1 MNESS
6 KSIESKE
13 SKESKKEDILSR
25 IANRL
30 ENIVSDAD
38 AKTDINKLKKQLK
51 TIVLKIYN
59 YIEDSKGL
67 FPSEKQ
73 STKNFSPLSISP
85 QIKLNIINSTITL
98 INHKTEIY
106 LYGKY
111 EGDFK
116 NGKKDGKGTMTYKNE
131 YIYEGNWKDGKRDG
145 KGIYLNKTNKDKY
158 EGDFKLDKAEG
169 KGVADYDNG
178 DKYEGDYKDWNKDGK
193 GIYYYNNGDKYEG
206 DFKNDKSEGIGA
218 Y

>member
-6 KSIESKE
+6 KSIE

-73 STKNFSPLSISP
+73 ITKNFSPLSISP

-111 EGDFK
+111 K

-131 YIYEGNWKDGKRDG
+131 YIYEGDWKDGKRDG

-158 EGDFKLDKAEG
+158 EGDFKK
-169 KGVADYDNG
+169 
-178 DKYEGDYKDWNKDGK
+178 
-193 GIYYYNNGDKYEG
+193 NN
-206 DFKNDKSEGIGA
+206 IQC
-218 Y
+218 